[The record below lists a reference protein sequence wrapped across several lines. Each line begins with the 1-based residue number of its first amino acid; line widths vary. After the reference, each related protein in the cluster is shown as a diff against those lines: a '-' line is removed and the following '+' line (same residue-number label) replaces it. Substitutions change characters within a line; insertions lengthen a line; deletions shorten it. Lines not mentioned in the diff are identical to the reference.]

1 MEELFN
7 KPIIDQM
14 YWFRKEDFEQ
24 YIYDKNKEIQ
34 EIEGKVCDNAEALL
48 QFFNGLIQ
56 DEKLQEKF
64 KELLQNYELSF
75 SDEVD
80 FWSLKYYKLGMN
92 DMHKLKR
99 EFNPNNN
106 ETIAKGET
114 FLDYMDGELD
124 EYLQDKI
131 GYDTP
136 TYKAYKAKNREIN
149 EKYPRVIEV
158 FEDSTPI
165 LLNQEE
171 MNALMELK
179 ELDAKV
185 RAEEV
190 KVFFKAG
197 INEVL
202 NF

>member
-1 MEELFN
+1 
-7 KPIIDQM
+7 
-14 YWFRKEDFEQ
+14 
-24 YIYDKNKEIQ
+24 
-34 EIEGKVCDNAEALL
+34 
-48 QFFNGLIQ
+48 
-56 DEKLQEKF
+56 
-64 KELLQNYELSF
+64 
-75 SDEVD
+75 
-80 FWSLKYYKLGMN
+80 MN

-190 KVFFKAG
+190 KTFFKAG
-197 INEVL
+197 INEIL